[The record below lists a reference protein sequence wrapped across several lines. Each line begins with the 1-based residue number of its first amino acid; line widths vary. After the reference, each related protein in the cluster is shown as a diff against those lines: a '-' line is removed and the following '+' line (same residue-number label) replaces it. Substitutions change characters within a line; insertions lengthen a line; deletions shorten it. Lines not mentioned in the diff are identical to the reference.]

1 MGLGATGAGLNTEDR
16 TAVVVGAGQ
25 QDFEFVGINFPIELG
40 QFGIRLGLNGVLT
53 RLRFGL
59 AQFQQHQHIIDPLA
73 EADQRLGLLLQ
84 RVGLF
89 DDLLGRLLIVPE
101 GVGSHLRLVLG
112 EALGSLRQVDEPSQL
127 SELGRDDVQMGPGD
141 FEHKGRE

>member
-1 MGLGATGAGLNTEDR
+1 M
-16 TAVVVGAGQ
+16 
-25 QDFEFVGINFPIELG
+25 INFPHKDNSVSFNSSL
-40 QFGIRLGLNGVLT
+40 
-53 RLRFGL
+53 
-59 AQFQQHQHIIDPLA
+59 D
-73 EADQRLGLLLQ
+73 
-84 RVGLF
+84 RVIVSSTSTFPNSLF

-112 EALGSLRQVDEPSQL
+112 EALGGLRQVDEPSQL